1 MMCWENTNN
10 AYSQVAM
17 GWLKEGDALNNAN
30 NDGYVSYVT
39 SHDEQRPFWK
49 AKTYGNGTIKSNEKT
64 RLARVPAV
72 VAMCVMLNGPQM
84 IYQFDE
90 LGYDFSFCSNAAAT
104 SGNNKNKG
112 ETPCHETDAKPLPE
126 SYGWFQNA
134 DRMNAY
140 QKLGQIIQLRTKL
153 APNTFAGNPTSS
165 DLASGKAL
173 RSVIWGSGNTR
184 IFVLANF
191 GTSTQ
196 SFSLPTGNNWY
207 DYLAGSGQLL
217 SGGANM
223 SIAAGDVKVYTATK
237 YNLPSVPNKYDYVG
251 IGELEEATK
260 ATIYPSVTSDF
271 VTIDAEEEISD
282 VKLMSLSGQTYAPKF
297 TEEGLVDVRAF
308 DAGLYLLV
316 VRFQSYETAFKVIIT
331 D

>member
-1 MMCWENTNN
+1 M
-10 AYSQVAM
+10 
-17 GWLKEGDALNNAN
+17 
-30 NDGYVSYVT
+30 
-39 SHDEQRPFWK
+39 
-49 AKTYGNGTIKSNEKT
+49 
-64 RLARVPAV
+64 
-72 VAMCVMLNGPQM
+72 
-84 IYQFDE
+84 
-90 LGYDFSFCSNAAAT
+90 
-104 SGNNKNKG
+104 
-112 ETPCHETDAKPLPE
+112 
-126 SYGWFQNA
+126 
-134 DRMNAY
+134 
-140 QKLGQIIQLRTKL
+140 GQIIQLRTKL
-153 APNTFAGNPTSS
+153 APKTFEGNPTSS
-165 DLASGKAL
+165 DLGTGKAL
-173 RSVIWGSGNTR
+173 RSVIWGTGNSR

-251 IGELEEATK
+251 IGELEEAPK

-271 VTIDAEEEISD
+271 VTINAEEEISD

-316 VRFQSYETAFKVIIT
+316 VRFQTYETAYKIIIT